1 VNLNPFDDISNS
13 FVEDPF
19 PFLYKKVKNGINK
32 KVISFSVYGEKSVYL
47 LGAEKN
53 IEEAKKIYPGWIC
66 RFYCD
71 ENISNIEKL
80 KSLAQKGECEVII
93 PQTPIFQ
100 MYWRYFA
107 ADDPDVSAVIFR
119 DTDSLVNYRE
129 QAAVKD
135 WLNSDKIM
143 HTMHDNDAGHWSPVM
158 GGMCGLKLPINFKMF
173 EQIDSW
179 CKNLRN
185 YKFSYSDDQTFLS
198 KKLLT
203 ILENSL
209 IDHHNNPPKSKFK
222 NSVAFPSHQPITYGG
237 FVGDRV
243 SAFTLMKEKYI
254 NLNSDKVFAV
264 PHLGPDDYF
273 VCKNAIQ
280 YLINSNK
287 EIVLP
292 TKPASSNFV
301 NFLFGGNQNVKIEIC
316 DSDHSAFNTYEKK
329 YKDSHKLVPLGIHG
343 ASIKGMFWS
352 DELCFRQ
359 LKIPVD
365 KTLFRLNS
373 SPEFNYTSLPKKYLD
388 LKKVKAEEPVLK
400 ISNNNPPLVTA
411 IVATYNRF
419 DSLLKTI
426 SSIKSQKY
434 DNIEIIVVNDKST
447 DERYYS
453 FNWESQK
460 IKIIHLDPSSK
471 EDIGF
476 PVPGGYQRNFGMKA
490 ASGDYYAFC
499 DDDDLWLP
507 NKIEDQIKSM
517 QLSECKMSCTDGY
530 KGNGAYSVEKK
541 YPIYNKDVFFNTLKK
556 IYENSRYDFSLYNDN
571 FPSVWDEGFFKK
583 HNCVICSSVV
593 IHKSIFSSV
602 GDFTP
607 MKAADDYEYWK
618 RVIKLTN
625 CYYLNKPLVYYDEG
639 HAGGINYSWS

>member
-1 VNLNPFDDISNS
+1 VSFNPFDDLGLLPQR
-13 FVEDPF
+13 DPF
-19 PFLYKKVKNGINK
+19 LFSYKKVKNGVNK

-53 IEEAKKIYPGWIC
+53 IEEAKKVYPDWIC

-80 KSLAQKGECEVII
+80 KSLAENNECEVII

-107 ADDPDVSAVIFR
+107 TDDPDVSAVIFR
-119 DTDSLVNYRE
+119 DTDSLVNFRE
-129 QAAVKD
+129 GAAVKD

-143 HTMHDNDAGHWSPVM
+143 HTMHDNNAGHWSPVM

-173 EQIDSW
+173 EQINSW
-179 CKNLRN
+179 ARNLRN
-185 YKFSYSDDQTFLS
+185 YNFSYSDDQSFLS
-198 KKLLT
+198 KKVLPLF
-203 ILENSL
+203 ENSL
-209 IDHHNNPPKSKFK
+209 IDHHNDPPKSKFK
-222 NSVAFPSHQPITYGG
+222 NSVAFPSHKPIAYGG

-254 NLNSDKVFAV
+254 NLNSDKVFIV
-264 PHLGPDDYF
+264 PHLGPDDHF

-280 YLINSNK
+280 YLINTYS

-292 TKPASSNFV
+292 IKTASNDRV
-301 NFLFGGNQNVKIEIC
+301 NFLFGGNKNVKVKSLH
-316 DSDHSAFNTYEKK
+316 DDHSIFKIYEQK
-329 YKDSHKLVPLGIHG
+329 YKNSHKLIPLGIHG
-343 ASIKGMFWS
+343 TSIKGMAWS
-352 DELCFRQ
+352 DELCFTQ
-359 LKIPVD
+359 LGVPFD
-365 KTLFRLNS
+365 KNLFKLNS
-373 SPEFNYTSLPKKYLD
+373 SLELSYTNLPKKYLD
-388 LKKVKAEEPVLK
+388 LKKPKAKEPVLK
-400 ISNNNPPLVTA
+400 ISNNSAPLVSA

-507 NKIEDQIKSM
+507 NKIQEQIKSM

-530 KGNGAYSVEKK
+530 KGNGSYSVEKK
-541 YPIYNKDVFFNTLKK
+541 YPVYNKDVFFNTLKN
-556 IYENSRYDFSLYNDN
+556 IYKNSRYDFSLYNNN
-571 FPSVWDEGFFKK
+571 FPSIWDEEFFKK
-583 HNCVICSSVV
+583 HNCAICSSVV

-618 RVIKLTN
+618 RVIKHTN